1 MRSRNRVL
9 AALAVGAI
17 AVVAFLVLRGADG
30 GGTEVTHAELVERA
44 NAACARLARENA
56 ALEAPPYPYDSQAEP
71 FFQAVGD
78 NVVAVEEE
86 LGALS
91 PPDEDAGALDRLVD
105 RYDRIGVEL
114 EKLQT
119 AAAVEQGQEMVT
131 VIDEI
136 GDIAR
141 ETVETER
148 ELGVCPG
155 ETSVQASVAAQI
167 RRTRPNPLAETGPL
181 TE

>member
-1 MRSRNRVL
+1 ML
-9 AALAVGAI
+9 AALAVAAI
-17 AVVAFLVLRGADG
+17 AVVAFLVLRGGG

-56 ALEAPPYPYDSQAEP
+56 ALEAPPFPYDSQAEP
-71 FFQAVGD
+71 FFLAVGD

-91 PPDEDAGALDRLVD
+91 PPGEDAGALDRLVD

-141 ETVETER
+141 ETVATER

-155 ETSVQASVAAQI
+155 ETSVQVSVAAEI